1 MCEEEEGA
9 ESVRRGS
16 QGEPLERLGE
26 PKGPGC
32 GCLHHTEKCSHPRD
46 LKFSCLT
53 HRQRAG
59 SPRLGGTQSNSMFY
73 AQDVDAAY
81 MNKVELEAKV
91 DAIMD
96 EINFLR
102 AFYDAV
108 SSAQCSLLQSI
119 GNWGPWLGSAILR
132 TG

>member
-1 MCEEEEGA
+1 MEL
-9 ESVRRGS
+9 SS
-16 QGEPLERLGE
+16 P
-26 PKGPGC
+26 
-32 GCLHHTEKCSHPRD
+32 HDTEKCSHPRELD
-46 LKFSCLT
+46 ISRLT

-59 SPRLGGTQSNSMFY
+59 SPRLGGTQSDSMFC

-108 SSAQCSLLQSI
+108 SSNQCSLLQSI
-119 GNWGPWLGSAILR
+119 RSWEPWLGSVISR
-132 TG
+132 RG